1 MSLGWKVLLPVMLGY
16 IILIAGAT
24 LALDFAGI
32 RRGPVYGLILF
43 GMNIVLVAVLVLVL
57 DRGRMLSPA
66 YRRMDAR
73 RLAALRQMPTTQE
86 GGD

>member
-1 MSLGWKVLLPVMLGY
+1 
-16 IILIAGAT
+16 
-24 LALDFAGI
+24 
-32 RRGPVYGLILF
+32 
-43 GMNIVLVAVLVLVL
+43 VLVLVL